1 MTRILLMAFS
11 TIIGLSSVVNAQNAW
26 VLWERIT
33 YPNPIK
39 GEYQK
44 FINTDWK
51 INSAYPSYE
60 KCIEKLKSTINIQ
73 KKQYDESKL
82 FLMEDGFMVKGESTS
97 GGGFWVEYSYEGKCL
112 PDTVTPR
119 N

>member
-1 MTRILLMAFS
+1 
-11 TIIGLSSVVNAQNAW
+11 
-26 VLWERIT
+26 
-33 YPNPIK
+33 
-39 GEYQK
+39 
-44 FINTDWK
+44 
-51 INSAYPSYE
+51 
-60 KCIEKLKSTINIQ
+60 LKSTINIQ